1 MSSPAKMTKFV
12 CAVDV
17 GTASVRAGIF
27 TPGGRMLARAV
38 HPIMVHEGPGG
49 FAEHSSANIWQ
60 AVCEAVRG
68 AVAESSVEADAVS
81 AIAFDATCSLVLLD
95 EAGNPL
101 LLAPDGRDTICWFD
115 HRAVDEAAAI
125 TATGHRVIDHVGG
138 AMSPEMQTPK
148 LLWLKRN
155 RPDLWSRLGLALDLA
170 DFLAWRA
177 SGRVVRS
184 ACTVTAKWTWLP
196 DEGGWQDDFLRQA
209 GLEDLRHRAGLD
221 CPVLAPGTA
230 AGTLTPAAAGDLGLH
245 PGTVVSTGLI
255 DAYSGTLGILA
266 GSAGESI
273 GTSMALIAGTS
284 SCVMCLTPG
293 PLMAAG
299 IWGPFH
305 GAILPG
311 LHVSEG
317 GQSATGA
324 TLDHIL
330 RWFGRR
336 EEVASTL
343 HDRVNARLQVLLAE
357 AGGDLGRD
365 LHVLP
370 DFNGNRSPQADPFAR
385 AVISG
390 LTLDT
395 SFDALCIL
403 YWRAAVGLAA
413 GLRQIIGHMRQGASP
428 ASRLHVTGGHVRN
441 PLLIQLYADMTG
453 LPLFVPQAPDAV
465 LLGTAMLAASAGG
478 LHPGLE
484 AAARAMAS
492 PLEQIV
498 PDPSRRAAF
507 DRDYSAFLAMQ
518 GHRVEL
524 ASISAV
530 NRR

>member
-1 MSSPAKMTKFV
+1 MTDIWDLYVIEYARSKAQPWVDLISGMYDDGTVDLPFSFLLAQQGERNVLIDTGFMQDENSSGFSRKF
-12 CAVDV
+12 
-17 GTASVRAGIF
+17 GI
-27 TPGGRMLARAV
+27 PDWISPVRMLGEIGV
-38 HPIMVHEGPGG
+38 K
-49 FAEHSSANIWQ
+49 AE
-60 AVCEAVRG
+60 
-68 AVAESSVEADAVS
+68 
-81 AIAFDATCSLVLLD
+81 AITDIVITHAH
-95 EAGNPL
+95 
-101 LLAPDGRDTICWFD
+101 FD
-115 HRAVDEAAAI
+115 HMGSIAEFPNARIFIQKSELLTWYEMIALPKRFGYLTAIIDPDNLRTALEASI
-125 TATGHRVIDHVGG
+125 EHRVTLVDG
-138 AMSPEMQTPK
+138 
-148 LLWLKRN
+148 
-155 RPDLWSRLGLALDLA
+155 DA
-170 DFLAWRA
+170 DN
-177 SGRVVRS
+177 
-184 ACTVTAKWTWLP
+184 
-196 DEGGWQDDFLRQA
+196 
-209 GLEDLRHRAGLD
+209 
-221 CPVLAPGTA
+221 
-230 AGTLTPAAAGDLGLH
+230 
-245 PGTVVSTGLI
+245 
-255 DAYSGTLGILA
+255 
-266 GSAGESI
+266 
-273 GTSMALIAGTS
+273 
-284 SCVMCLTPG
+284 
-293 PLMAAG
+293 
-299 IWGPFH
+299 
-305 GAILPG
+305 ILPG

-336 EEVASTL
+336 EEVALTL

-453 LPLFVPQAPDAV
+453 LPLFVPQEPDAV

-492 PLEQIV
+492 PLEEIV
-498 PDPSRRAAF
+498 PDRSRRAAF
-507 DRDYSAFLAMQ
+507 DRDRILLRLEVREDNLPAIALYEGLGFETHHAYRYLAPP
-518 GHRVEL
+518 R
-524 ASISAV
+524 SD
-530 NRR
+530 